1 MEQIKWTKL
10 ALKDLDSIDDYISQD
25 STYYAQKII
34 ENILDS
40 VKILL
45 AHPLS
50 GRIVPEFEKKEIRE
64 LIIGNY
70 RIVYKIYPKKISIVR
85 VHHAARDMSKAL
97 KLVR

>member
-25 STYYAQKII
+25 SPYYAQKTI
-34 ENILDS
+34 ESILER
-40 VKILL
+40 VKILTTQ
-45 AHPLS
+45 PQS

-64 LIIGNY
+64 LMIGNY
-70 RIVYKIYPKKISIVR
+70 RVVYKIYPKKISIIR

-97 KLVR
+97 KVVR

>member
-25 STYYAQKII
+25 SPYYAQKTI
-34 ENILDS
+34 ENILER

-45 AHPLS
+45 SHPES

-70 RIVYKIYPKKISIVR
+70 RIVYKIYPKKISILR

-97 KLVR
+97 KLLH